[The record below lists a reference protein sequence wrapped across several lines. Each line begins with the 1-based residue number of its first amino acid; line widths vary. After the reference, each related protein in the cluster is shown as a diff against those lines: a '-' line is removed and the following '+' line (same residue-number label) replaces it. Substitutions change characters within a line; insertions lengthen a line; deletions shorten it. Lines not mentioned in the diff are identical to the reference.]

1 MKKIL
6 SVLVFT
12 LFCVGGVFAKST
24 VKVTVKL
31 SSTSTGMGY
40 VTYSTSTTANET
52 YTRTSGS
59 DENSSWG
66 GILGKW
72 AYSTSPYYIFARTAN
87 SEKYYF
93 VGWSKNVDDPSQVD
107 TSIPRNGYQ
116 VGGAY
121 AHGEN
126 KTVDETYY
134 AHFKEIQTWNIV
146 LAQVVSGGSYTVKHS
161 LNGIETIHPVTTTSG
176 DVIIPAFT
184 DPVSANLTLS
194 ATPASNYRFSRWC
207 IDYGNG
213 NVTYDSHPN
222 PSFTLAGSATISCE
236 FINKEYA
243 QFCLKGEN
251 NSYFKL
257 SDAII
262 AAQAPS
268 AVSKV
273 IVVKESGVLYKETES
288 TTYYNLAENTYTIP
302 SSITLLIPGDD
313 AQTVNMDN
321 LTTND
326 LHYQASGSTFT
337 NKKKLTVSH
346 GQDFDIYGYL
356 CVYAQVHCNMPA
368 MGQPYTYGW
377 LDLGAD
383 SHITLQNGARANV
396 FGYITG
402 DPNNS
407 SVHAL
412 SGSTVREL
420 LQVMDWRGPE
430 ATIDVISQSSKK
442 AFPFNQYYV
451 QNVETKLILESGAVE
466 YVAAGASYTGLDL
479 SGKKTMKV
487 DINAPLT
494 VPDDPQYP
502 SGLFRLGTDA
512 QLIKYYSK
520 DKDRQVYEITKST
533 SGLVSAILGN
543 IEISLKL
550 AIVGSSNIKSTDYV
564 MPINNNMDIITRE
577 GVNLSV
583 SSDFEFLA
591 GSTFLIEENSNVTIA
606 ENASCFVYD
615 AQQHHVLNTTG
626 KANALANTYYN
637 YFYGGALKCIK
648 NRPGGVQYDRASKDL
663 VSATGTN
670 PAGTERTTKLLKNNG
685 DITINGKVSG
695 AIYTT
700 GDESSPGGAR
710 IISTANG
717 KIAFSSLSNTKK
729 TYQLVQYSDNG
740 TDGVLAN
747 PIPLTSAKLLNADGS
762 YSAGAGEED
771 NGKEYTYYPTWDN
784 GEGKPKGRWASSLLD
799 GNIVDETLQG
809 NTITVKT
816 PKSKPGTITFYPKTG
831 EGLSIK
837 SLSDVAFA
845 TDGRFTKN
853 GEATF
858 VDGLVTI
865 PYTYSPTQS
874 HGDNVTE
881 TLTLTFACYNIA
893 YSRNEDITMSI
904 ELTATQDYQPAFLV
918 NEKADEKIT
927 LNFGYVSVHSASAEQ
942 TILINPVAGN
952 VTDRTY
958 KDESWYVTWSP
969 TTLPVN
975 SPFEIVSG
983 DYFSGVK
990 VLYKPTTIAGTNP
1003 DGYHTQTLT
1012 VTAKYSDGVETTKTI
1027 VLQGK
1032 PLRADNP
1039 LQFVEDREIHPNKA
1053 IDPLFIST
1061 GNKTEITYTYNGE
1074 ETSNLVEIVESG
1086 ENYKLQVKSGANIIT
1101 KQEIIIKASQSY
1113 NDITNEGTDE
1123 IKVTI
1128 TPTVQWNWSKLYF
1141 GGEYDNAADVIGD
1154 AEYQVIYN
1162 KDCATIPET
1171 NFYESADTDPDK
1183 RYSVTVG
1190 TGEEC
1195 TATFNVVHEGVTY
1208 TFSSEVYADPRV
1220 LNMCMRDENAARTY
1234 RDVTIESTNVKYED
1248 GIVFATTESAGAAW
1262 TMELIGIPDKMEFV
1276 PQGAG
1281 KRWTIMEYDGANWSV
1296 TYAESEIVLNAGQSY
1311 FVHNLKASTQQ
1322 IRVICSSGAES
1333 GKITDLCI
1341 YVLDA
1346 SVSANAETLYMPI
1359 VRDENDN
1366 ITQSQK
1372 NVVLSYVNPTS
1383 DLWLSVVDGMGNIVP
1398 NIVLSGANLIDGKLP
1413 KTTIEN
1419 IYREETIIV
1428 SSTHP
1433 TEGIVYMLVKDNADS
1448 EMLKLPIRLYN
1459 YPQPLPVRTAEWK
1472 DENAEKYYFY
1482 TDLDNSQNVQF
1493 NAVTQKLTFTSTGNE
1508 QRFVT
1513 FAFRGGPSYISFE
1526 STIAAV
1532 PQENVKVEEL
1542 VLQEWYD
1549 YWTLE
1554 VTDGETHRLVA
1565 NSVEAQVK
1573 PEITAEVKDGKT
1585 YYQIRIAV
1593 PYTTKSLTLQNKR
1606 VLPIE
1611 VQNVVIDGEP
1621 DLDVVLGNHTIEHE
1635 SEANFSTDIKSRT
1648 VEVTAINLPS
1658 LKVACNNPNF
1668 VVKHGD
1674 VSINS
1679 TPTELTSVDCPK
1691 ALGTYLVGNIS
1702 FDVTW
1707 NRTTFDAVDEG
1718 LLIFTDKDG
1727 QQLATIRLLGT
1738 EDYIL
1743 AGNASSTG
1751 IYTGF
1756 AENITAHPF
1765 SDFFSK
1771 SEKYNVE
1778 RHQVDLTNAFDQ
1790 NGTALFDYLI
1800 VYGETTTTDGST
1812 TVTAPTSANIVNG
1825 EATGKGSNA
1834 KTPYYIYR
1842 KATNTSYQFVF
1853 DSENANVSNKAEIE
1867 NVPHAFIDD
1876 DETNYIQI
1884 AANEQLKVYVTGF
1897 CPYATT
1903 GYTKHQ
1909 EGVWFFRGKP
1919 TAQLDLYLEDCH
1931 IYSRNKT
1938 EIGCNS
1944 GKFDFNNPFTEDYA
1958 RGSGGVFVFECDNE
1972 GEYIVPE
1979 AEAFR
1984 INIHTRGENVLK
1996 SNYGSFYEIWGMRAY
2011 QVSSPIQVHMAS
2023 EEHVH
2028 NSRSNLTFDDLWP
2041 TATQPVRTNG
2051 FLSLQKLANNAPS
2064 IDLGN
2069 PLTEV
2074 NFRGGQV
2081 ELQNAQNVSDKYK
2094 TTLAISYRSGIMAA
2108 GGVELQ
2114 MAFGIGTDAAT
2125 KGTVKFYDGTISVIP
2140 MKVKESERKFYL
2152 MDPQIDQNGDTIKD
2166 ANGNPLDSELTS
2178 CLRCPQHTFV
2188 YGGSIGM
2195 IRTCMSP
2202 TSKGGAPTDGNK
2214 PLGRYIYDGD
2224 KLGLTYY
2231 NNNGAKPTGEVTAEK
2246 WLVKPDQF
2254 PTEPSLFQ
2262 LLVEYYKLYGGYEN
2276 QTYGLSSVTPD
2287 KNGNLTFWIPEGY
2300 ANVKVEN
2307 DRYLIPWKAC
2317 MTQISAEL
2325 APEFGGEVGGDVTIE
2340 SNEDVSNLLYCHLDD
2355 YTHAVIS
2362 EHTGT
2367 LQDDNIQYKYKAPVM
2382 IPENFSMPGF
2392 EIGGQYMYLE
2402 PSNVGHKAYEVITPT
2417 GGDYKINNKVYYI
2430 TTALSDT
2437 WMNFTMP
2444 FDVEN
2449 IYVVESY
2456 PDFKL
2461 DNYLKDENVIEKC
2474 MVQFP
2479 DLDLQKI
2486 NLEDNPYAATRIFQ
2500 GKHNADFAAF
2510 FGMTMALGSDASFE
2524 EMQQDFLDWAYLQD
2538 TSEDLPDG
2546 ERYTGTR
2553 KDYDWRGVWPM
2564 VHYDG
2569 SNFTTSNFYLYVNNG
2584 EWKTDEELSAFTT
2597 RWEIAPAKDPE
2608 TNILLHKN
2616 QTYSMLFPYCW
2627 GCDQDED
2634 RGYWDY
2640 WTGKFLIFESTTASE
2655 EEPHEIAGKNAALSN
2670 FNVSPLESTN
2680 ARLTGNNSFAQ
2691 ISYGDDERKDMYAY
2705 QSAREGGQFVPLT
2718 YEEENI
2724 ETGVPN
2730 IVNRIIYPTN
2740 TVLLTNFAEPAQ
2752 VLSVSRDGKIM
2763 YRNNGNGGN
2772 GDGGVTT
2779 GGGNVPTVGGGNDL
2793 FITAISGG
2801 INVAVA
2807 APQQVRVISSTG
2819 AVLFNG
2825 YISTAADVIL
2835 PTKGVYVICGEN
2847 EVQKIFF

>member
-31 SSTSTGMGY
+31 SATSTGMGY

-52 YTRTSGS
+52 YTSTSGS
-59 DENSSWG
+59 KSNSSSNGIFGWG
-66 GILGKW
+66 
-72 AYSTSPYYIFARTAN
+72 AFPTDPYYIFARTAN

-121 AHGEN
+121 ADGEN
-126 KTVDETYY
+126 RTVDETYY

-161 LNGIETIHPVTTTSG
+161 LNDIEKIHTVTTTSD

-184 DPVSANLTLS
+184 DPASANLTLT
-194 ATPASNYRFSRWC
+194 ATAASNYRFSRWC
-207 IDYGNG
+207 IDYGND
-213 NVTYDSHPN
+213 NVTYDNRPN

-257 SDAII
+257 SDAIM

-288 TTYYNLAENTYTIP
+288 TDYYNLEENTYTIP
-302 SSITLLIPGDD
+302 AGITLLIPGDD

-321 LTTND
+321 LTTDD
-326 LHYQASGSTFT
+326 LHYQSSGSTFT

-412 SGSTVREL
+412 SGSMVREL

-430 ATIDVISQSSKK
+430 GTINVISQSSKK
-442 AFPFNQYYV
+442 AFLFNQYYV

-487 DINAPLT
+487 DINAPMT

-533 SGLVSAILGN
+533 SESVSATLGN

-591 GSTFLIEENSNVTIA
+591 GSTFLIEENANVTIA

-626 KANALANTYYN
+626 KADALANTYYN
-637 YFYGGALKCIK
+637 YFYGDALKCIK
-648 NRPGGVQYDRASKDL
+648 NRPGGVQYDRVSKDL

-670 PAGTERTTKLLKNNG
+670 PAGTAITTKLLKNNG
-685 DITINGKVSG
+685 TLTINGKVSG

-700 GDESSPGGAR
+700 GNESTPGGAR

-717 KIAFSSLSNTKK
+717 KIALSSLSNTKK

-740 TDGVLAN
+740 TDGVIAN
-747 PIPLTSAKLLNADGS
+747 TIPLTSAKLLNADGS

-784 GEGKPKGRWASSLLD
+784 GEGKPKGRWASSLLG
-799 GNIVDETLQG
+799 GNIVDENLLG
-809 NTITVKT
+809 NTIIAKT
-816 PKSKPGTITFYPKTG
+816 PKSQEGTITFYPKIG
-831 EGLSIK
+831 EGFSIK

-845 TDGRFTKN
+845 TNGRFTKD

-904 ELTATQDYQPAFLV
+904 DLKATQDYQPAFLV

-927 LNFGYVSVHSASAEQ
+927 LNFGDVSVHAASAEQ

-990 VLYKPTTIAGTNP
+990 VQYKPTTIAGTNTE
-1003 DGYHTQTLT
+1003 GYHTQTLT

-1039 LQFVEDREIHPNKA
+1039 LQFVGDREIHPNEV

-1061 GNKTEITYTYNGE
+1061 GNKTEITYTYNGD

-1162 KDCATIPET
+1162 KDCATIPAT
-1171 NFYESADTDPDK
+1171 NFYESADDNPDK
-1183 RYSVTVG
+1183 RYSVIVG

-1195 TATFNVVHEGVTY
+1195 TATFNVVHEGITY

-1220 LNMCMRDENAARTY
+1220 LDMCMRDGNAARTY

-1276 PQGAG
+1276 PQGTG

-1322 IRVICSSGAES
+1322 IRVVCSSGAES

-1341 YVLDA
+1341 YALDA
-1346 SVSANAETLYMPI
+1346 SVSADAETLYMRI

-1398 NIVLSGANLIDGKLP
+1398 DIVLSGANLIDGKLP

-1433 TEGIVYMLVKDNADS
+1433 TEGIVYILVKDNADS
-1448 EMLKLPIRLYN
+1448 EMLKLPVRLYN

-1482 TDLDNSQNVQF
+1482 TDLDSSQNVQF

-1508 QRFVT
+1508 QRFVM

-1585 YYQIRIAV
+1585 YYQIRIAI

-1611 VQNVVIDGEP
+1611 VQNIVIDGDP
-1621 DLDVVLGNHTIEHE
+1621 DLDVVLGNHTIEHK
-1635 SEANFSTDIKSRT
+1635 SEANFSTEIKSRT

-1658 LKVACNNPNF
+1658 LKVACNNTNF

-1679 TPTELTSVDCPK
+1679 TPTELTTADCPK
-1691 ALGTYLVGNIS
+1691 ALGTYQVGNIS
-1702 FDVTW
+1702 FDITW

-1751 IYTGF
+1751 LYTGF
-1756 AENITAHPF
+1756 AKNITAHPF

-1778 RHQVDLTNAFDQ
+1778 RRQVDLTNAFDQ
-1790 NGTALFDYLI
+1790 NGIALFDYLI

-1853 DSENANVSNKAEIE
+1853 DSENANVSNKATIE
-1867 NVPHAFIDD
+1867 NVSHAQIDSE
-1876 DETNYIQI
+1876 ETNYIQI

-1972 GEYIVPE
+1972 GEYIVPK

-2023 EEHVH
+2023 DEHVH
-2028 NSRSNLTFDDLWP
+2028 NSRSNLTFDDVWP
-2041 TATQPVRTNG
+2041 TAVDADNVMTDSIRTNG

-2125 KGTVKFYDGTISVIP
+2125 EGTVNFYDGTISVIP

-2166 ANGNPLDSELTS
+2166 ANGNPLDSEWTS

-2340 SNEDVSNLLYCHLDD
+2340 SNEDVSNLLYCHIDD

-2392 EIGGQYMYLE
+2392 EVGGQYMYLE
-2402 PSNVGHKAYEVITPT
+2402 PSNVGDKAYEVITPT

-2461 DNYLKDENVIEKC
+2461 EKYFEDEKVVENCTK
-2474 MVQFP
+2474 QFE
-2479 DLDLQKI
+2479 
-2486 NLEDNPYAATRIFQ
+2486 NLEIAVDNPYAATRIFQ

-2538 TSEDLPDG
+2538 TNEDLPDG

-2569 SNFTTSNFYLYVNNG
+2569 SNFMTSNFYLYVNNG
-2584 EWKTDEELSAFTT
+2584 EWKTDEELLEFTT
-2597 RWEIAPAKDPE
+2597 KWEIAPAKDPE
-2608 TNILLHKN
+2608 TKILLHKN

-2627 GCDQDED
+2627 GCDLEED
-2634 RGYWDY
+2634 RVYWDY

-2655 EEPHEIAGKNAALSN
+2655 KEPHEIAGKNAVLSD
-2670 FNVSPLESTN
+2670 FNMSPVESTN
-2680 ARLTGNNSFAQ
+2680 ARLTGNKSFAQ
-2691 ISYGDDERKDMYAY
+2691 ISYGDYEREDIYAY
-2705 QSAREGGQFVPLT
+2705 QSARAEGEFMHLT
-2718 YEEENI
+2718 NEEYNS
-2724 ETGVPN
+2724 ETGVEN

-2752 VLSVSRDGKIM
+2752 VLSISHEGKIRS
-2763 YRNNGNGGN
+2763 RNNGDN
-2772 GDGGVTT
+2772 TT
-2779 GGGNVPTVGGGNDL
+2779 TDSHIPTIGGGNDL
-2793 FITAISGG
+2793 FITAINGG
-2801 INVAVA
+2801 INIAVA
-2807 APQQVRVISSTG
+2807 EPQYVRVLTATG
-2819 AVLFNG
+2819 AIIFNG
-2825 YISTAADVIL
+2825 YITTAADVNL
-2835 PTKGVYVICGEN
+2835 PTQGIYVISGEN
-2847 EVQKIFF
+2847 EVQKIFY